1 MNFRYLNML
10 AAAALLCACQ
20 SAPKQTTITGTL
32 TGIESDT
39 LIVNYFPVSD
49 LSRRTIHRD
58 TIAMQQ
64 GKFTYHLANDSVPME
79 AWLYAKSK
87 PGEAMALLAPYKT
100 LGVPYPYTDLASAEA
115 LKNKGFALK
124 DCMPALKDAM
134 IVKSEKE
141 LSLIQTAC
149 TIAEDGFLALLPDI
163 KEGMTEA
170 EVAALLE
177 YNMRK
182 FGASGTSFETIVA
195 FGAGASVPHHETGNT
210 KLKFGDPI
218 LIDFGC
224 KAEGYCSD
232 ITRTFLFGD
241 DKKHEDFKK
250 AYGEV
255 LKAHELVKEKL
266 TSGMTGR
273 EGDEIARGSLRA
285 AGLEKLFTHSLGHG
299 VGLLIHEYPRLAP
312 ASSDVLQDGMVFS
325 DEPGVYEAGK
335 FGIRIED
342 TVCLKGGRVHSFM
355 SKTQRELLIL

>member
-1 MNFRYLNML
+1 MSEEKLQHIFEAAGVDALFIEADFLRRYLTGFYSTDGYVILDGKGCRYVADLRYFEAAEKAL
-10 AAAALLCACQ
+10 AGSPVEVIEGSYKEATALL
-20 SAPKQTTITGTL
+20 
-32 TGIESDT
+32 
-39 LIVNYFPVSD
+39 V
-49 LSRRTIHRD
+49 
-58 TIAMQQ
+58 
-64 GKFTYHLANDSVPME
+64 
-79 AWLYAKSK
+79 
-87 PGEAMALLAPYKT
+87 PYKT